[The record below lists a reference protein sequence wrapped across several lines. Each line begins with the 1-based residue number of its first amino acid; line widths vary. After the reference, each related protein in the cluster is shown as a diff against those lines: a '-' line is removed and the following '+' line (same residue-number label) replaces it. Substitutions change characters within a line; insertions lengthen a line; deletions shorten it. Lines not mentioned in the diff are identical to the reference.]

1 MANASAKQPNGVLRD
16 WRTETVDHNQF
27 FPSRSQQD
35 RASTVMTMSPI
46 ERPERIESSRSAGE
60 ADALWGML
68 DYYRATLLL
77 KCSGLDDEQLAQRSV
92 PPSTLTLLGI
102 LRHMSDVEVWWFGHV
117 FAGVPV
123 TYAFDPEMIG
133 DDFNKP
139 SASPGEVVGEKFL
152 ECVEQSNRLSVGKD
166 LDTLG
171 VNTDTPIN
179 LRFIAVHMIEEYAR
193 HCGHADLLREA
204 IDGETGD

>member
-1 MANASAKQPNGVLRD
+1 MANSNG
-16 WRTETVDHNQF
+16 NQ
-27 FPSRSQQD
+27 RNL
-35 RASTVMTMSPI
+35 ACTVMTVSPI

-77 KCSGLDDEQLAQRSV
+77 KCSGLDDEELARRSV
-92 PPSTLTLLGI
+92 PPSSLTLLGI

-123 TYAFDPEMIG
+123 TYAFDPEMVG

-139 SASPGEVVGEKFL
+139 SASPGEVVAEKFL
-152 ECVEQSNRLSVGKD
+152 ECVAQSNALTAGKN
-166 LDTLG
+166 LDSLG

-204 IDGETGD
+204 IDGDTGE

>member
-1 MANASAKQPNGVLRD
+1 
-16 WRTETVDHNQF
+16 
-27 FPSRSQQD
+27 
-35 RASTVMTMSPI
+35 MTMSPI
-46 ERPERIESSRSAGE
+46 ERPERIEQSRVADE

-68 DYYRATLLL
+68 DFSRATLVL
-77 KCSGLDDEQLAQRSV
+77 KCSGLDDEQLARRSV
-92 PPSTLTLLGI
+92 PPSNLSLLGL

-123 TYAFDPEMIG
+123 TYAFDPEMVG

-139 SASPGEVVGEKFL
+139 SGSPGAVVSEKFL
-152 ECVEQSNRLSVGKD
+152 ECVAQSNALTVGQN
-166 LDTLG
+166 LDTLA

-179 LRFIAVHMIEEYAR
+179 LRFIAVHMIKEYAR
-193 HCGHADLLREA
+193 HCGHADLLREV